1 MKSLDAHLA
10 VKEENSSCM
19 RLEAE
24 SSERMVFSAPF
35 LIFLISSFSAH

>member
-19 RLEAE
+19 RLEADI
-24 SSERMVFSAPF
+24 RKN
-35 LIFLISSFSAH
+35 LIKCST